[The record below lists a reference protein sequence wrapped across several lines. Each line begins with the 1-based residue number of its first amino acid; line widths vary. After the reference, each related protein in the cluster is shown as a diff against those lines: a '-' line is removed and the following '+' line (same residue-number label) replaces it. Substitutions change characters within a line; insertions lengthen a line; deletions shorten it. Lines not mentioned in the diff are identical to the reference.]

1 MKLQKFPIKSFAV
14 PVLLAAM
21 LGAGAGSAAEPPV
34 PWHIQKAEVRIPLTA
49 SFEEA
54 LNQMPPDVYLADLN
68 PVETNGLSF
77 DPVTKNAVTRDANTP
92 EEKAKIIAD
101 RQQWCKERGQEYKP
115 DFYQPNWQAASGSAT
130 FALKPEYKWFSFWS
144 KDSMKVSVDGQV
156 IHDGGADPR
165 RAFALPP
172 DGKLLKIEGT
182 GRWIS
187 LAGFITRSPAVASA
201 TLYLPGS
208 DPTSLIP
215 IVHRLSGEQVG
226 CRILW
231 AYPGEPM
238 SILFDCSSGEKQ
250 YMVYLLD
257 RSKNPTRLD
266 WAPKAGLIQESRYLD
281 RYDPAVET
289 VEGYEKLWN
298 SAGFIA
304 GKRDPRID
312 LEGHGRESVIFSGV
326 LPFRP
331 LFEDWPYYFDIT
343 CQVPLTLTRYTGFFH
358 VPATR
363 KYHFFFMALRGG
375 YLLVDNQLVTAL
387 CYDDASAIRT
397 MGGNAHK
404 EFEVVLEKGLHQLDF
419 CQYGSGGQIYAS
431 LCWRQ
436 PINGIPHD
444 RQEWRDVVVFG
455 SGTAVWEPM
464 AKAAAGAMAHRT
476 KKPFASFTWRYANL
490 EWAGRYPA
498 RDIIRHSFTGILSEE
513 RPNAVFRWRFD
524 DGHGAEGATYDHC
537 FFSPGQR
544 QVQLDV
550 LDGAGGK
557 VIASAAGNVHVQMY
571 WLQPM
576 THQTMT
582 GGPLLNEGSIEL
594 RAKEFATVT
603 PIEEV
608 VSLCYWSRR
617 DETIGCKKAIDSAL
631 AQRADELIDKYPYTR
646 LLELAEFLGA
656 PTGAHHDATEK
667 LLRAVMERAPAGS
680 RQWRSAALGMA
691 EPLVSVRAK
700 PESGLELLEKLKRTV
715 PALDM
720 TGNWRTAEAKQWYSL
735 TAADDITG
743 ILNGLSWTNALF
755 PLSVTLEGGL
765 GLWLAKDFDL
775 PASWTGK
782 ELVLEL
788 GAMPRIGVMWFNGRR
803 LGEPWQWPDGNIVI
817 PAGMLRRGGKNQFV
831 ALFQSTE
838 PPSLFNNMSV
848 SALSAD
854 FKRVATARPDHT
866 VKLQDIATGKERFTL
881 KGHGDK
887 VVSVAFSPDGSR
899 LASAS
904 EDGTVRLWDTGTG
917 KELFT
922 LGDKAQSVAFS
933 PDGKRLAS
941 GSNSAVIKLWDTAT
955 GKELLTLKGH
965 SSGVHA
971 VTFSPDGSRLASVS
985 EDRIVKLW
993 DTGTGKEMFT
1003 LWHGKPYMAFSSD
1016 GKRLASGNN
1025 SGAIKLW
1032 DTTTGKELFTLSGHG
1047 SDVFSVAFSP
1057 DGSRLASGSDDG
1069 TIKIWDTGAGKEL
1082 RTLKVH
1088 SDCVRSMAFSP
1099 DGKRLASVSR
1109 DLIIFWDEDSAH
1121 ELCLAKTHGYK
1132 MNPVTVSV
1140 SGPPGT
1146 PTEGYTFPMVFYT
1159 SAACSEQGV
1168 NYAYYEGKWEKLP
1181 DFDKMEP
1188 VKTGKLK
1195 HVDLSPRQ
1203 RDENFGMKF
1212 TAYLKVLSAG
1222 VYNFALKSDNGSR
1235 LCIDSKIVVDNDGN
1249 DTYDARGEIRLAEG
1263 IYPVTLTYFN
1273 SHAAF
1278 GLNITLPNT
1287 VIAAEAAAAK
1297 RITAEALVAM
1307 GKTEQAK
1314 EMLMNL
1320 KPDAWPIDDT
1330 TQVQLASDLRKIP
1343 RMAQGNDADLSASFQ
1358 LLDSW
1363 LSRHPMLRTEPGFM
1377 LMKMEA
1383 LAAVGD
1389 DARALTLAGQLGR
1402 MALNQ
1407 TQREQW
1413 ILVQV
1418 KVALKAGKM
1427 DAARDGYTQLKKIAP
1442 YSAATV
1448 EAREA
1453 ITKAVRGKKME

>member
-21 LGAGAGSAAEPPV
+21 LGAGAGSAAESPV

-49 SFEEA
+49 SFEGA
-54 LNQMPPDVYLADLN
+54 LHQMPPDVYLADLN

-144 KDSMKVSVDGQV
+144 KGSMKVSVDGQV

-281 RYDPAVET
+281 RYDPVVET

-312 LEGHGRESVIFSGV
+312 LEGHGRESVIFSGF

-387 CYDDASAIRT
+387 CYDDASTIRT

-455 SGTAVWEPM
+455 AGTAVWEPM
-464 AKAAAGAMAHRT
+464 AEAAAGAMAHRT

-524 DGHGAEGATYDHC
+524 DGHRAEGETYDHC

-582 GGPLLNEGSIEL
+582 HQGPQLSNGPISA
-594 RAKEFATVT
+594 RAAEFASGT

-631 AQRADELIDKYPYTR
+631 AQRTDELIDKYPYTR

-656 PTGAHHDATEK
+656 PAGAHHDATEK

-691 EPLVSVRAK
+691 ETLVSVRAK

-755 PLSVTLEGGL
+755 PLSVTVEGGL
-765 GLWLAKDFDL
+765 GLWLAKDLDL

-866 VKLQDIATGKERFTL
+866 VKLQDIATGKELCTL

-904 EDGTVRLWDTGTG
+904 EDGTIRLWDTGTG
-917 KELFT
+917 KGLFT

-1003 LWHGKPYMAFSSD
+1003 LGHGKPYMAFSPD

-1121 ELCLAKTHGYK
+1121 ELSMFKTHGYK
-1132 MNPVTVSV
+1132 TNSVTVSV
-1140 SGPPGT
+1140 SGPRK
-1146 PTEGYTFPMVFYT
+1146 E
-1159 SAACSEQGV
+1159 ED
-1168 NYAYYEGKWEKLP
+1168 YA
-1181 DFDKMEP
+1181 
-1188 VKTGKLK
+1188 
-1195 HVDLSPRQ
+1195 
-1203 RDENFGMKF
+1203 
-1212 TAYLKVLSAG
+1212 
-1222 VYNFALKSDNGSR
+1222 
-1235 LCIDSKIVVDNDGN
+1235 
-1249 DTYDARGEIRLAEG
+1249 
-1263 IYPVTLTYFN
+1263 FN

-1278 GLNITLPNT
+1278 GLNIALPNT
-1287 VIAAEAAAAK
+1287 VNSAEEAAK
-1297 RITAEALVAM
+1297 RIMAEALVAM
-1307 GKTEQAK
+1307 GKTEQAM

-1358 LLDSW
+1358 LLDAW

-1377 LMKMEA
+1377 LVKMEA